1 MKIYLSFILLLVI
14 SSCGKIPVPSIIA
27 PSENRNIQKVSFGE
41 EPISYQNILKNYLI
55 SNLKNYKTAKVEFI
69 NKPSKLSIDHLG
81 DNYSGYRVCL
91 SINEKRGDYY
101 IGYKNHFF
109 LINNNKVDLHL
120 YDSGLLTIPFEYCV
134 SRNSNNEYFIDDIP
148 EKIEEIS
155 VEGMDSVNLTS
166 KENSS
171 YQNLINELDKLKEE
185 NAQLKKLDK
194 DKSESKEKNIQDL
207 AKIETPV
214 KTYETKDNIYISCI
228 FDDKSNTY
236 IFNTSEETFK
246 LINKLDI
253 VSYTVSFNDAYIVA
267 TNESMDLTINRVTG
281 EAALENKTLKK
292 GMCTLT
298 NKTKF

>member
-41 EPISYQNILKNYLI
+41 EPLAYQNILKNYLI
-55 SNLKNYKTAKVEFI
+55 KNLKNYKTAKVEFI
-69 NKPSKLSIDHLG
+69 NEPSQLSIDHLG
-81 DNYSGYRVCL
+81 NNYSGYRVCL
-91 SINEKRGDYY
+91 SINEKRGEYY
-101 IGYKNHFF
+101 LGYRNHFF

-120 YDSGLLTIPFEYCV
+120 YDSGLLIIPFEYCV
-134 SRNSNNEYFIDDIP
+134 SRNINNEYFIDDIP

-155 VEGMDSVNLTS
+155 IEEMDSIELTS
-166 KENSS
+166 KENTS
-171 YQNLINELDKLKEE
+171 YQKLKNEIDKLKQE
-185 NAQLKKLDK
+185 NVELRRLDEN
-194 DKSESKEKNIQDL
+194 KSESKEKNIQDL

-214 KTYETKDNIYISCI
+214 KTYQTKDNIYISCI

-246 LINKLDI
+246 LVNKLDMI
-253 VSYTVSFNDAYIVA
+253 SYVVSFNDAYIVA
-267 TNESMDLTINRVTG
+267 TSEAVELTINRVTG
-281 EAALENKTLKK
+281 KAALENTTLKK